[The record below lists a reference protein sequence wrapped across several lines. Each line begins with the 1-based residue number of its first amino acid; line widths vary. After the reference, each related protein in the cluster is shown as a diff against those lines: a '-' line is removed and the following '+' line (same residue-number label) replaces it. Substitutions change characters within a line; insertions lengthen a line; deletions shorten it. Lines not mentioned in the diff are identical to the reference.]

1 MAITLTDFMKTAAF
15 RRLRYQRSWY
25 LVRPVD
31 SKELGIQALFVKQGI
46 SRTDLGRRL
55 RSYRTYW
62 PSGVQVIAAAAIRQ
76 PEEGEGAD
84 SEAIS
89 VVEKAVLAQVK
100 RVRPGVETLWLNQV
114 DAAISAVRH
123 HPLVF
128 YVWEAD
134 RSAKKLYGLKDN
146 HTN

>member
-31 SKELGIQALFVKQGI
+31 SEALGIQALFVKQGI

-76 PEEGEGAD
+76 PEQGEGAD
-84 SEAIS
+84 AEAIS
-89 VVEKAVLAQVK
+89 VVERAVLARVK
-100 RVRPGVETLWLNQV
+100 RVRPGVESLWLNQV